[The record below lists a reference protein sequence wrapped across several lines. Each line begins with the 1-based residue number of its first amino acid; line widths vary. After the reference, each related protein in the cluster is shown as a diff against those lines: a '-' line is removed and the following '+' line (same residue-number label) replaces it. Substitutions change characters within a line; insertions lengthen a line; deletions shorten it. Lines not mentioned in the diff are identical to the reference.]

1 MQRIDL
7 FLVEHGLAES
17 REQAKRLILA
27 GAVTLNGD
35 TRIKPGQRVPPDAK
49 VVVQAPQRYVSRG
62 GFKLEKA
69 LSLFDVDVQGRVAL
83 DVGASTGGF
92 TDCLLQHGAKF
103 VYAVDVGY
111 GQLAWKLRTH
121 PQVQS
126 IEKTNIRHLTP
137 TLLSRGEVTLKK
149 SAEIRRNTQ
158 AIRRNTQAKTPQ
170 AIRRNPQKYA
180 EIPQAKTPSSKNTL
194 HDSDNFISIAVIDV
208 SFISLRTVLPSV
220 IKILA
225 QQHSSQQSAV
235 SSRQEN
241 LLAEGFRE
249 PTTDSHS
256 SDSRRFPMVSDSHY
270 DIIALLKPQF
280 EAGKVHVKKGGIV
293 SDKQVHI
300 ETIEN
305 LSVFVMDKL
314 GATVRGLT
322 YSPIHKDIGNIEYL
336 LWLTIEFDPQESAL
350 KKDVQP
356 QQTTAEVVAE
366 AHEMFRSHQPSA
378 ISHQ

>member
-1 MQRIDL
+1 MQRIDI
-7 FLVEHGLAES
+7 FLVEQGLAES

-27 GAVTLNGD
+27 GAVTVNGD
-35 TRIKPGQRVPPDAK
+35 TRIKPGRRVSTDAK
-49 VVVQAPQRYVSRG
+49 VVVQTPQRYVSRG

-69 LSLFDVDVQGRVAL
+69 LSIFDVDVQDRVAL

-137 TLLSRGEVTLKK
+137 TLLSRGKVTLKK
-149 SAEIRRNTQ
+149 SAEIPET
-158 AIRRNTQAKTPQ
+158 
-170 AIRRNPQKYA
+170 
-180 EIPQAKTPSSKNTL
+180 KTPSSKNPL
-194 HDSDNFISIAVIDV
+194 HDSDDFITIAVIDV

-220 IKILA
+220 IKILT
-225 QQHSSQQSAV
+225 QGNSCQSSVV
-235 SSRQEN
+235 SHQLREVPCQNDN
-241 LLAEGFRE
+241 LLTGNRKVFRRKPE
-249 PTTDSHS
+249 LKTDNHS
-256 SDSRRFPMVSDSHY
+256 Y

-280 EAGKVHVKKGGIV
+280 EAGKAHVKKGGIV
-293 SDKQVHI
+293 PDKQVHI
-300 ETIEN
+300 QTIDN
-305 LSVFVMDKL
+305 LSVFVTEKL
-314 GATVRGLT
+314 GAAVRGLT

-336 LWLTIEFDPQESAL
+336 LWLTIGLDTQASAL
-350 KKDVQP
+350 GTDAHP
-356 QQTTAEVVAE
+356 QQTTAEVVAA
-366 AHEMFRSHQPSA
+366 AHEFFWSRQRSA

>member
-1 MQRIDL
+1 MQRIDT
-7 FLVEHGLAES
+7 FLVAHGLAES

-27 GAVTLNGD
+27 GAVTVNGD
-35 TRIKPGQRVPPDAK
+35 TRIKPGQRVPADAK

-69 LSLFDVDVQGRVAL
+69 LSIFDVDVQGRVAL

-137 TLLSRGEVTLKK
+137 ALLKT
-149 SAEIRRNTQ
+149 AARN
-158 AIRRNTQAKTPQ
+158 
-170 AIRRNPQKYA
+170 
-180 EIPQAKTPSSKNTL
+180 
-194 HDSDNFISIAVIDV
+194 DSDDFITIAVIDV

-220 IKILA
+220 IKILT
-225 QQHSSQQSAV
+225 QQTKKLSVV
-235 SSRQEN
+235 SCQLSVK
-241 LLAEGFRE
+241 EGNDDASVLSDNRKVFRRKTE
-249 PTTDSHS
+249 LTTDN
-256 SDSRRFPMVSDSHY
+256 RPY

-280 EAGKVHVKKGGIV
+280 EAGKAHVKKGGIV
-293 SDKQVHI
+293 PDKQVHI
-300 ETIEN
+300 QTIDN
-305 LSVFVMDKL
+305 LSTFVTEKL
-314 GATVRGLT
+314 GAVVRGLT

-336 LWLTIEFDPQESAL
+336 LWLTIELDTQASAL
-350 KKDVQP
+350 GTDAHP
-356 QQTTAEVVAE
+356 QQTTAEVVAA
-366 AHEMFRSHQPSA
+366 AHEFFRSRQPSA

>member
-1 MQRIDL
+1 MQRIDT
-7 FLVEHGLAES
+7 FLVAHDLAES

-27 GAVTLNGD
+27 GAVTVNGSS
-35 TRIKPGQRVPPDAK
+35 RIKPGQRIPADAE
-49 VVVQAPQRYVSRG
+49 VVVQEQQKYVSRG

-69 LSLFDVDVQGRVAL
+69 LSIFEIDVQNRVAL

-137 TLLSRGEVTLKK
+137 AHLSSGEVI
-149 SAEIRRNTQ
+149 SA
-158 AIRRNTQAKTPQ
+158 
-170 AIRRNPQKYA
+170 
-180 EIPQAKTPSSKNTL
+180 L
-194 HDSDNFISIAVIDV
+194 HDSENFISIAVVDV

-220 IKILA
+220 IKILT
-225 QQHSSQQSAV
+225 QGNSCQSLV
-235 SSRQEN
+235 VSRQLRGRPCQNDN
-241 LLAEGFRE
+241 LLTLTNNSSTDTFAKARVLGQNRKVFRRK
-249 PTTDSHS
+249 TRTLTARQTDNYS
-256 SDSRRFPMVSDSHY
+256 Y

-280 EAGKVHVKKGGIV
+280 EAGKAHVKKGGV
-293 SDKQVHI
+293 VPDKRVHI
-300 ETIEN
+300 QTIDN
-305 LSVFVMDKL
+305 LSTFVTAKL

-336 LWLTIEFDPQESAL
+336 LWLTIDLDTQTGEFTD
-350 KKDVQP
+350 DRQP
-356 QQTTAEVVAE
+356 KQTTAEIVE
-366 AHEMFRSHQPSA
+366 DAHEFFRSRQPSA
-378 ISHQ
+378 H

>member
-1 MQRIDL
+1 MQRIDT

-27 GAVTLNGD
+27 GAVTVNGD
-35 TRIKPGQRVPPDAK
+35 TRIKPGQRVPDDAK
-49 VVVQAPQRYVSRG
+49 VVVQEPQRYVSRG

-69 LSLFDVDVQGRVAL
+69 LSIFDVEVQNRVAL

-137 TLLSRGEVTLKK
+137 TLLSRGEVTS
-149 SAEIRRNTQ
+149 SA
-158 AIRRNTQAKTPQ
+158 
-170 AIRRNPQKYA
+170 
-180 EIPQAKTPSSKNTL
+180 
-194 HDSDNFISIAVIDV
+194 HDSNNFISIAVIDV

-220 IKILA
+220 IKILK
-225 QQHSSQQSAV
+225 QQEWLSAIGCQP
-235 SSRQEN
+235 SAKTQALQN
-241 LLAEGFRE
+241 APFF
-249 PTTDSHS
+249 
-256 SDSRRFPMVSDSHY
+256 SDRRKPIADSHY

-280 EAGKVHVKKGGIV
+280 EAGKAHVKKGGIV

-300 ETIEN
+300 QTIDN
-305 LSVFVMDKL
+305 LSVFVTDKL

-336 LWLTIEFDPQESAL
+336 LWLTIDPNTLESTRG
-350 KKDVQP
+350 KDVQP

-366 AHEMFRSHQPSA
+366 AHESFRRQ
-378 ISHQ
+378 

>member
-1 MQRIDL
+1 MQRIDI
-7 FLVEHGLAES
+7 FLVEHGLVES

-27 GAVTLNGD
+27 GAVTVNGD
-35 TRIKPGQRVPPDAK
+35 TRIKPGQRVPADAK
-49 VVVQAPQRYVSRG
+49 VVVQEPQRYVSRG

-69 LSLFDVDVQGRVAL
+69 LSIFDVDVQNRVAL

-137 TLLSRGEVTLKK
+137 TLLSRGEVT
-149 SAEIRRNTQ
+149 S
-158 AIRRNTQAKTPQ
+158 P
-170 AIRRNPQKYA
+170 
-180 EIPQAKTPSSKNTL
+180 L
-194 HDSDNFISIAVIDV
+194 HDSNDFISIAVIDV

-220 IKILA
+220 IKILT
-225 QQHSSQQSAV
+225 QQRSGQPSTVSSQ
-235 SSRQEN
+235 QEN

-249 PTTDSHS
+249 PRTDSHS
-256 SDSRRFPMVSDSHY
+256 SDSRRFPMVSDGFHC

-280 EAGKVHVKKGGIV
+280 EAGKAHVKKGGIV

-305 LSVFVMDKL
+305 LSVFVTDKL

-336 LWLTIEFDPQESAL
+336 LWLTIDRGTQPSEFESY
-350 KKDVQP
+350 VSCQQP
-356 QQTTAEVVAE
+356 IAEVVAA
-366 AHEMFRSHQPSA
+366 AHELFGNGSQQSET
-378 ISHQ
+378 ISVQRDGSE

>member
-1 MQRIDL
+1 MQRIDI

-27 GAVTLNGD
+27 GAVTVNGN
-35 TRIKPGQRVPPDAK
+35 TRIKPGQRVPADAK
-49 VVVQAPQRYVSRG
+49 VVVQEPQKYVSRG
-62 GFKLEKA
+62 GLKLEKA
-69 LSLFDVDVQGRVAL
+69 LSIFDVNVQDRVAL

-137 TLLSRGEVTLKK
+137 SLLTAALD
-149 SAEIRRNTQ
+149 
-158 AIRRNTQAKTPQ
+158 
-170 AIRRNPQKYA
+170 
-180 EIPQAKTPSSKNTL
+180 
-194 HDSDNFISIAVIDV
+194 DSDDFITIAVIDV

-220 IKILA
+220 IKLLTH
-225 QQHSSQQSAV
+225 QLRERSCQND
-235 SSRQEN
+235 N
-241 LLAEGFRE
+241 LLTENRKVFRRKTE
-249 PTTDSHS
+249 LTTLTKNSSTNTFAKARVLGQNDS
-256 SDSRRFPMVSDSHY
+256 Y

-280 EAGKVHVKKGGIV
+280 EAGKAHVKKGGIV

-300 ETIEN
+300 QTIDN
-305 LSVFVMDKL
+305 LSVFVTEKF
-314 GATVRGLT
+314 GATVSGLT

-336 LWLTIEFDPQESAL
+336 LWLTIEPDTRERTL
-350 KKDVQP
+350 EIDVQP

-366 AHEMFRSHQPSA
+366 AHELFGNACQLSVRKSTNED
-378 ISHQ
+378 

>member
-27 GAVTLNGD
+27 GAVAVNGD

-49 VVVQAPQRYVSRG
+49 IVVQEPQRYVSRG
-62 GFKLEKA
+62 GLKLEKA
-69 LSLFDVDVQGRVAL
+69 LSLFAVDVENKVAL

-149 SAEIRRNTQ
+149 SPS
-158 AIRRNTQAKTPQ
+158 KTP
-170 AIRRNPQKYA
+170 
-180 EIPQAKTPSSKNTL
+180 L

-220 IKILA
+220 IKILT
-225 QQHSSQQSAV
+225 QQNSCQSSVCSLQLKGGLTESE
-235 SSRQEN
+235 SSLTDNRQ
-241 LLAEGFRE
+241 
-249 PTTDSHS
+249 PITDN
-256 SDSRRFPMVSDSHY
+256 Y

-280 EAGKVHVKKGGIV
+280 EAGKAHVKKGGIV

-305 LSVFVMDKL
+305 LSVFVTDKL

-322 YSPIHKDIGNIEYL
+322 YSPIHKNIGNIEYL
-336 LWLTIEFDPQESAL
+336 LWLTIERNTQESAPG
-350 KKDVQP
+350 KDVQP
-356 QQTTAEVVAE
+356 QQTAAEVVAE
-366 AHEMFRSHQPSA
+366 AHEMFEE
-378 ISHQ
+378 

>member
-1 MQRIDL
+1 MQRIDI

-27 GAVTLNGD
+27 GAVTVNGD
-35 TRIKPGQRVPPDAK
+35 TRIKPGQRVPDDAK

-69 LSLFDVDVQGRVAL
+69 LSIFDVDVKDRVAL

-126 IEKTNIRHLTP
+126 IEKTNIRHLTLA
-137 TLLSRGEVTLKK
+137 LLSRGEVTSKK

-158 AIRRNTQAKTPQ
+158 A
-170 AIRRNPQKYA
+170 
-180 EIPQAKTPSSKNTL
+180 KTPSSKNPL
-194 HDSDNFISIAVIDV
+194 HDKDNFISIAVIDV

-220 IKILA
+220 IKILR
-225 QQHSSQQSAV
+225 QQEWLSAIGCQPSAKTQALQNASFFSDSQQ
-235 SSRQEN
+235 
-241 LLAEGFRE
+241 
-249 PTTDSHS
+249 PTADGY
-256 SDSRRFPMVSDSHY
+256 Y

-280 EAGKVHVKKGGIV
+280 EAGKAHVKKGGIV
-293 SDKQVHI
+293 PDKQVHI
-300 ETIEN
+300 QTIDN
-305 LSVFVMDKL
+305 LSVFVTEKL
-314 GATVRGLT
+314 GATVSGLT

-336 LWLTIEFDPQESAL
+336 LWLTIKHGTQERAFS
-350 KKDVQP
+350 KNVHP

-366 AHEMFRSHQPSA
+366 AHELFGSHQPSA
-378 ISHQ
+378 H